1 MAFSDAALGVRR
13 KKTRRMI
20 FHPADDCQSFG
31 WLCDVMFFFWAATL
45 KLKSALVLWML
56 LGACWFLGMANG
68 RASLGFDSQL
78 RHLDVNDVS
87 TILFDSFKA
96 KSHRCKVT

>member
-1 MAFSDAALGVRR
+1 MAFASSVGDGQILYDIIR
-13 KKTRRMI
+13 KHSLFR
-20 FHPADDCQSFG
+20 PG
-31 WLCDVMFFFWAATL
+31 
-45 KLKSALVLWML
+45 SALVLWML
-56 LGACWFLGMANG
+56 LGACGFFGMANG

>member
-1 MAFSDAALGVRR
+1 
-13 KKTRRMI
+13 
-20 FHPADDCQSFG
+20 
-31 WLCDVMFFFWAATL
+31 
-45 KLKSALVLWML
+45 ML
-56 LGACWFLGMANG
+56 LGACGFFGMANG